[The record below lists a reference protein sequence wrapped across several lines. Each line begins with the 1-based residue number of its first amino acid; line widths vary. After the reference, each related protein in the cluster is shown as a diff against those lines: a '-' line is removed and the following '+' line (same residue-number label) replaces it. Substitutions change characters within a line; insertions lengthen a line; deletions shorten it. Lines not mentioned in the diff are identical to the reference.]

1 MNGTIAVAL
10 DLLRESISRR
20 WFLALG
26 AAITLVLVFLGLA
39 LRLDVVDGALAATRL
54 FGTALDNDI
63 RSVDVALRP
72 VFEAAADAI
81 FYGGLAFG
89 VLACADFGPSLLAPG
104 RIEHLLAL
112 PVRRHELLAGTY
124 LGVLLLAC
132 AGALYGAGG
141 LALILGA
148 KTGVWTLRPL
158 AAALLAAVTFTAIYG
173 AMLAAAVFARSS
185 ALSAAVGAALFV
197 CGIVAGYRDE
207 LLAAFEPGVG
217 REAFAGITLVLPRV
231 SALART
237 AADIAASRPV
247 DLAVVAAM
255 LAGVFAFGF
264 AMLAL
269 AVWRFEGRDF

>member
-158 AAALLAAVTFTAIYG
+158 AAALLAAVTFAAIYG

-217 REAFAGITLVLPRV
+217 REAFAGITLALPRV